1 MASALEIVSRLLASL
16 DPTRLENNLPTSS
29 LRRGID
35 QLSEIDLAVKDFPV
49 PCGPTNKTPLG
60 IGNPYYWASFEK
72 ALYLCLS
79 QVFNNFKPPISF

>member
-1 MASALEIVSRLLASL
+1 MASALEIVSLVLASL

-60 IGNPYYWASFEK
+60 IGNPYSWASFEK